1 MASAQVRVIL
11 EKIEAKLAKYHQVEL
26 FFTLE
31 RRIFSGIIIVDCG
44 ISIDNFLG
52 P

>member
-1 MASAQVRVIL
+1 MACAQVRVIL

-26 FFTLE
+26 IFTLE
-31 RRIFSGIIIVDCG
+31 RRIFNGTIIVDCG

>member
-1 MASAQVRVIL
+1 MRVIL
-11 EKIEAKLAKYHQVEL
+11 EKIEAKLAKYHQVEP

-31 RRIFSGIIIVDCG
+31 RRIFDGTIIVDCG
-44 ISIDNFLG
+44 FGIDNFLG

>member
-1 MASAQVRVIL
+1 MVAAQVRVIL

-31 RRIFSGIIIVDCG
+31 TRIFYGIIIVGCG
-44 ISIDNFLG
+44 ISIDDFLG

>member
-1 MASAQVRVIL
+1 MVSAQVRVIL

-31 RRIFSGIIIVDCG
+31 TRIFYGIIFVDCE